1 MNIKVMNPEIYY
13 KNNFYGLDK
22 FSNHQYSLLKVEKH
36 QKEIL
41 NLFHKSN
48 NVSAVKSRQIG
59 MTSILALYVSY
70 IMLWGNKK
78 NIIICSPNV
87 QMGNMFL
94 SKLKGVLFKES
105 NYHMPSEDCRIYK
118 DKLYYGDCLVKTVS
132 NINMMKSYN
141 IDLLIIDEACFI
153 EDLAGIFAAEALTTL
168 ARGGQVITTSSTGG
182 ISDRIFEKWHKSVEK
197 EFYTYKRE
205 LILEKSKNIILNNDS
220 MFYRAKFNQKS
231 LSKL

>member
-1 MNIKVMNPEIYY
+1 MLVVLNY

-22 FSNHQYSLLKVEKH
+22 FSNRQYSLLKMERH

-48 NVSAVKSRQIG
+48 NISIIKSRQIG

-105 NYHMPSEDCRIYK
+105 NLFFKEA
-118 DKLYYGDCLVKTVS
+118 VS
-132 NINMMKSYN
+132 ILILPLSGILFKRESIFVVTF
-141 IDLLIIDEACFI
+141 IDSPFILTAEFSLLIP
-153 EDLAGIFAAEALTTL
+153 L
-168 ARGGQVITTSSTGG
+168 
-182 ISDRIFEKWHKSVEK
+182 
-197 EFYTYKRE
+197 
-205 LILEKSKNIILNNDS
+205 LEK
-220 MFYRAKFNQKS
+220 RP
-231 LSKL
+231 